1 MWVTLQF
8 QIDFFVFVLAYVAII
23 FLNVITG
30 RHPSGKEPYYM
41 CITLYFNVFYFYL
54 LTEP

>member
-1 MWVTLQF
+1 MTLQF
-8 QIDFFVFVLAYVAII
+8 QIDVFVFVLAYVEII

-30 RHPSGKEPYYM
+30 RHPSVKEPCYM